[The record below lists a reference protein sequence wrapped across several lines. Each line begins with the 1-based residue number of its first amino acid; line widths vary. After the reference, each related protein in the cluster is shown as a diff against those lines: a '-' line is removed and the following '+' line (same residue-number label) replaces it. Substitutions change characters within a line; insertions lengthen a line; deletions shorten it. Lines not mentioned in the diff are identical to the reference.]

1 VRNDQFA
8 QVTLNRPAYHGMM
21 LQYGCRIDNGIA
33 RLACQGGIVFGEK
46 IENTLKIV
54 KCPAGK
60 PNDRHAYFAL
70 LRSGA
75 VSTGLG
81 RFAALPAARVRI

>member
-1 VRNDQFA
+1 
-8 QVTLNRPAYHGMM
+8 
-21 LQYGCRIDNGIA
+21 
-33 RLACQGGIVFGEK
+33 VFGEK

-60 PNDRHAYFAL
+60 PNDRHAYFVL

-81 RFAALPAARVRI
+81 RFAALPAARVRM